1 MQHRLAG
8 HILDSAKKKELP
20 PSEITFRYD
29 GTPKISILEPY
40 IGKGGELLLSL
51 FTIKSLDQEEDHLI
65 FSAVSSDGTFM
76 DEEAARRL
84 FSLTA
89 QAVAPIQTPMHD
101 TQLTERTEQ
110 RKTEIQRT
118 ISERNAKFFE
128 AEAEKLDNWAEDLK
142 VALEREI
149 KEIDKQIREIK
160 RATTIALSLEEKLA
174 GQKQIRTLEGTR
186 NAKRKALFDAQDEID
201 RKRDELIEGIEGK
214 LVQGSFI
221 KQLFAIRWQLR

>member
-1 MQHRLAG
+1 
-8 HILDSAKKKELP
+8 
-20 PSEITFRYD
+20 
-29 GTPKISILEPY
+29 
-40 IGKGGELLLSL
+40 
-51 FTIKSLDQEEDHLI
+51 
-65 FSAVSSDGTFM
+65 
-76 DEEAARRL
+76 
-84 FSLTA
+84 
-89 QAVAPIQTPMHD
+89 MHD